1 MSPGTTTTVRPAS
14 RARTTGGGVRRDAA
28 GIPLVEIVRKSWRDG
43 DRASVVGAGL
53 AVALLAALFWP
64 TLTHLTYTWSS
75 DENYSHGFL
84 VPLLSLYFANEAA
97 RRGPVTRAGGL
108 GLGAALLGLCLLG
121 RGLTQVVPIGV
132 LADLSFLLGL
142 AGIVTTIAGAAALRR
157 YGFALFFL
165 VFMVPLPIAL
175 YTTLA
180 SPLQLLVSR
189 MGATLLNLL
198 GIPVLTQ
205 GNMMTLPGDVHL
217 FVAEACSGMRQLT
230 GFLAL
235 TTAVAYLG
243 AKPAWYRVVLVVS
256 SVPIAI
262 SANVLRVTAT
272 AWLAHAVDPEVVK
285 GHLHTV
291 EGLVM
296 MGVGLAA
303 LAFECAV
310 LNSLIEPRADTPAP
324 RNRAQAV
331 REAVS

>member
-1 MSPGTTTTVRPAS
+1 MSSGMTAAEVPKVATPTARSGVTEPR
-14 RARTTGGGVRRDAA
+14 RAAY
-28 GIPLVEIVRKSWRDG
+28 PLIEQLGALWSTG
-43 DRASVVGAGL
+43 DRLSLLGGAAALGLL
-53 AVALLAALFWP
+53 AVLFWP
-64 TLTHLTYTWSS
+64 SLNHLVYTWST

-97 RRGPVTRAGGL
+97 RRGPVPRTGGIGL
-108 GLGAALLGLCLLG
+108 GTCLLAACLLG
-121 RGLTQVVPIGV
+121 RALTLIVPIGV
-132 LADLSFLLGL
+132 LADLSFLMGL
-142 AGIVTTIAGAAALRR
+142 AGIVATLAGTAALRR

-165 VFMVPLPIAL
+165 IFMVPLPIAL
-175 YTTLA
+175 YSAIA
-180 SPLQLLVSR
+180 SPLQRLVSR
-189 MGATLLNLL
+189 MGATLLNAI

-243 AKPAWYRVVLVVS
+243 AKPAWYRMILIVS

-262 SANVLRVTAT
+262 SANVLRVAAT
-272 AWLAHAVDPEVVK
+272 AWLAHTVDPAAVK
-285 GHLHTV
+285 GPLHTF

-310 LNSLIEPRADTPAP
+310 LNSLIESRDAVARPNSRPRWET
-324 RNRAQAV
+324 V
-331 REAVS
+331 R

>member
-1 MSPGTTTTVRPAS
+1 MSSGTTTKRGTRIAAIPRSTQPDKPSTPPAQRS
-14 RARTTGGGVRRDAA
+14 F
-28 GIPLVEIVRKSWRDG
+28 PLLDQLRETWESG
-43 DRASVVGAGL
+43 DRLPILGAGV
-53 AVALLAALFWP
+53 AAALLATLFWP
-64 TLTHLTYTWSS
+64 TLEHLVWTWSS

-84 VPLLSLYFANEAA
+84 VPLISLYFANESA
-97 RRGPVTRAGGL
+97 RRGPVTRRGGIAI
-108 GLGAALLGLCLLG
+108 GTTLLLACLLG
-121 RGLTQVVPIGV
+121 RALTQVVPIGII
-132 LADLSFLLGL
+132 ADFSLLIGV
-142 AGIVTTIAGAAALRR
+142 AGIVALLAGSEALRR
-157 YGFALFFL
+157 YGFALGFL
-165 VFMVPLPIAL
+165 IFMVPLPIAL
-175 YTTLA
+175 YSALA

-189 MGATLLNLL
+189 MGANLLNLI

-235 TTAVAYLG
+235 TTAVAHLG
-243 AKPAWYRVVLVVS
+243 KKPWWYRVILVVS

-272 AWLAHAVDPEVVK
+272 AWLAHTVNPEIIS

-303 LAFECAV
+303 LALECAV
-310 LNSLIEPRADTPAP
+310 LNSLIEGPNQTQSPQPEVGR
-324 RNRAQAV
+324 
-331 REAVS
+331 